1 MNLKKY
7 LTMGFM
13 AAALVACDN
22 VDENERFTPVGD
34 AFSPTQKNILI
45 EDFTGMRC
53 VNCPNAAAEIQTLS
67 NYYEG
72 RIVSVAIHP
81 KIGDFHGPLATELA
95 TTYAEHY
102 GIESLPKGMVDRQS
116 PEDFDKW
123 STTVYQRASAVV
135 PGVNIVANTH
145 FAELTR
151 QLTIDLNFTA
161 EAALN
166 ADLQVWLTESNIT
179 SFQSMPDGSI
189 NTNYTH
195 NHVLRDAVNGTWGE
209 AVQLTADA
217 TQLTYTYNVPEE
229 WNAQHMAVVAFVS
242 NEDGVL
248 QVIEH
253 ELFEDAE
260 PGTPVAPKMELTWN
274 GAAANSSIS
283 LQATD
288 GVATLKDLL
297 LTNAGG
303 GTLAANIAV
312 EVVENDPN
320 ADIQFTLNGEALS
333 QSASV
338 SLAGAEVANI
348 GAVATFA
355 PNAYGTA
362 KAQLTFKEGE
372 NTKTIVVNFVNEKSD
387 DTESAAPFQ
396 LVYNGE
402 PLADGETLNIYA
414 IVTDLTEFMPDYY
427 IVEAK
432 TNDDVNALN
441 IKNFTGEVLSA
452 TVKVEVLSDV
462 EGTSYSLCSF
472 GMCTP
477 VENGS
482 GTKVGE
488 IQANSEAATGWDV
501 AFTHGSYGTAQTKL
515 TVTAGE
521 TTQTVYVNFVY
532 ENTEVPEPA
541 GPFQLVY
548 NGQPIADGETLDIN
562 AIVTDLTE
570 FMPDYYIVEAKTNDD
585 VNALNI
591 KNFTGEV
598 LSATVKVEV
607 LSDVEGTSYSLCSFG
622 MCTPVENGSGTK
634 VGEIQ
639 ANSEAATGWDVAFTH
654 GSYGTA
660 QTKLTVTAGET
671 TQTVYVNFNYL
682 P

>member
-1 MNLKKY
+1 MNFKKY

-22 VDENERFTPVGD
+22 VDEDERFIPVGGT
-34 AFSPTQKNILI
+34 PTAIQKNILI

-53 VNCPNAAAEIQTLS
+53 INCPNAADEIQALS

-102 GIESLPKGMVDRQS
+102 GIESLPKGMVDRQA

-123 STTVYQRASAVV
+123 STTVYQRASAEVSS
-135 PGVNIVANTH
+135 VNIVANTN

-151 QLTIDLNFTA
+151 ELTIDLNLTA
-161 EAALN
+161 EAETN
-166 ADLQVWLTESNIT
+166 ADLQVWLTESNII
-179 SFQSMPDGSI
+179 SFQSMPNGSI
-189 NTNYTH
+189 NANYTH

-209 AVQLTADA
+209 AVELSNEA
-217 TQLTYTYNVPEE
+217 TQLTYTYSVPEE

-260 PGTPVAPKMELTWN
+260 PENPVAPKMELTWN
-274 GAAANSSIS
+274 GAVANSSIS

-303 GTLAANIAV
+303 GTLAADIAV
-312 EVVENDPN
+312 EVVENETN

-338 SLAGAEVANI
+338 SLTGAEVANI

-362 KAQLTFKEGE
+362 KVQLTFTEGE
-372 NTKTIVVNFVNEKSD
+372 NTKTLVVNFVNEKSD
-387 DTESAAPFQ
+387 DTPTGPFQ
-396 LVYNGE
+396 LVYNGL
-402 PLADGETLNIYA
+402 PLADGETLNINA

-441 IKNFTGEVLSA
+441 IKNLTGEVLSA

-472 GMCTP
+472 GMCSP
-477 VENGS
+477 VENGA

-501 AFTHGSYGTAQTKL
+501 AFTHGFYGTAQTKL
-515 TVTAGE
+515 TVTAGG

-532 ENTEVPEPA
+532 ENTVVPEPT

-548 NGQPIADGETLDIN
+548 NGQPIGDGETLDIN

-591 KNFTGEV
+591 KNLTGEV

-622 MCTPVENGSGTK
+622 MCTPVENGAGTK

-654 GSYGTA
+654 GMYGTA
-660 QTKLTVTAGET
+660 QTKLTVTVGEES
-671 TQTVYVNFNYL
+671 QTVYVNFNYQ

>member
-1 MNLKKY
+1 MNFKKY

-22 VDENERFTPVGD
+22 VDEDERFIPVGGT
-34 AFSPTQKNILI
+34 PTAIQKNILI

-53 VNCPNAAAEIQTLS
+53 INCPNAADEIQALS

-102 GIESLPKGMVDRQS
+102 GIESLPKGMVDRQA

-123 STTVYQRASAVV
+123 STTVYQRASAEVSS
-135 PGVNIVANTH
+135 VNIVANTH

-151 QLTIDLNFTA
+151 ELTIDLNLTA
-161 EAALN
+161 EIEAN
-166 ADLQVWLTESNIT
+166 ADLQVWLTESNII
-179 SFQSMPDGSI
+179 SFQSMPNGSI
-189 NTNYTH
+189 NANYTH

-209 AVQLTADA
+209 AVELSNEA
-217 TQLTYTYNVPEE
+217 TQLTYTYSVPEE

-242 NEDGVL
+242 NDDGVL

-260 PGTPVAPKMELTWN
+260 PETPVAPKMELTWN
-274 GAAANSSIS
+274 GAVANSSIS

-288 GVATLKDLL
+288 GVATLEDLL

-303 GTLAANIAV
+303 GTLAADIAV
-312 EVVENDPN
+312 EVVENETN

-338 SLAGAEVANI
+338 SLTGAEVANI
-348 GAVATFA
+348 GSVATFA

-362 KAQLTFKEGE
+362 KVQLTFTEGE
-372 NTKTIVVNFVNEKSD
+372 NTKTLVVNFVNEKSD
-387 DTESAAPFQ
+387 DTPTGPFQ
-396 LVYNGE
+396 LVYNGL
-402 PLADGETLNIYA
+402 PLADGETLNINA

-441 IKNFTGEVLSA
+441 IKNLTGEVLSA

-472 GMCTP
+472 GMCSP
-477 VENGS
+477 VENGA

-501 AFTHGSYGTAQTKL
+501 AFTHGMYGTAQTKL
-515 TVTAGE
+515 TVTAGG

-532 ENTEVPEPA
+532 ENTEVPEPT

-548 NGQPIADGETLDIN
+548 NGHPIADGETLDIN

-585 VNALNI
+585 ENALNI
-591 KNFTGEV
+591 KNLTGEV
-598 LSATVKVEV
+598 LSATVNVEV
-607 LSDVEGTSYSLCSFG
+607 LSNVEGTSYSLCSFG
-622 MCTPVENGSGTK
+622 MCTPVENGAGTK

-654 GSYGTA
+654 GMYGTA
-660 QTKLTVTAGET
+660 QTKLTVTVGEES
-671 TQTVYVNFNYL
+671 QTIYVNFNYQ

>member
-22 VDENERFTPVGD
+22 VDENERFIPVGD

-53 VNCPNAAAEIQTLS
+53 VNCPNAAAEILALS

-102 GIESLPKGMVDRQS
+102 GIESLPKGMVDRQA

-135 PGVNIVANTH
+135 PSVNIVANTH

-151 QLTIDLNFTA
+151 QLTIDLNLTA

-179 SFQSMPDGSI
+179 SFQSMPDGAI

-209 AVQLTADA
+209 TVQLTADA

-248 QVIEH
+248 QVIEQA
-253 ELFEDAE
+253 LFEDDE
-260 PGTPVAPKMELTWN
+260 PENPVAPKMELTWN

-312 EVVENDPN
+312 EVVENETN

-355 PNAYGTA
+355 PNAYGTV
-362 KAQLTFKEGE
+362 KVQFTFTEGE
-372 NTKTIVVNFVNEKSD
+372 NTTMLVVNFVNEKSD
-387 DTESAAPFQ
+387 DTESAGPFQ
-396 LVYNGE
+396 LVYNGL
-402 PLADGETLNIYA
+402 PLADGETLNINA

-441 IKNFTGEVLSA
+441 IKNLTGEVLSATVKVEVLSDVEGTSYSLCSFGMCTPVENGSGTKVGEIQANSEAATGWDVVFTHGMYGTAQTKLTVTAGETTQTVYVNFVYENTEVPEPSGPFQLVYNGQPIADGETLDINAIVTDLTEFMPDYYIVEAKTNDDVNALNIKNLTGEVLSA

-501 AFTHGSYGTAQTKL
+501 AFKHGFYGTAQTKL

-521 TTQTVYVNFVY
+521 
-532 ENTEVPEPA
+532 
-541 GPFQLVY
+541 
-548 NGQPIADGETLDIN
+548 
-562 AIVTDLTE
+562 
-570 FMPDYYIVEAKTNDD
+570 M
-585 VNALNI
+585 
-591 KNFTGEV
+591 
-598 LSATVKVEV
+598 
-607 LSDVEGTSYSLCSFG
+607 
-622 MCTPVENGSGTK
+622 
-634 VGEIQ
+634 
-639 ANSEAATGWDVAFTH
+639 
-654 GSYGTA
+654 
-660 QTKLTVTAGET
+660 